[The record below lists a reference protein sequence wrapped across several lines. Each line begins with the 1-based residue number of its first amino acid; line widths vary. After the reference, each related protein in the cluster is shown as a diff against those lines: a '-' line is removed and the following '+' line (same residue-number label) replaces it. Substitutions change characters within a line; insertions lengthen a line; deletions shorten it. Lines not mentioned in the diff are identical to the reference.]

1 MVIPMQVWQWINR
14 NSGAVIAAFMVISAI
29 IGAYTYMWTEI
40 NSVRTEVQV
49 ARTEINGVRETNQLI
64 LDNIRVLQEDNRLL
78 LDDNR
83 LLREEMRLLRLE
95 MREEIDE
102 LETRLRADM
111 ERNHQQLTQALINHL
126 HGDDGSAIFKA
137 PLDSGQ

>member
-1 MVIPMQVWQWINR
+1 MIPMQVWQWINR

-49 ARTEINGVRETNQLI
+49 ARTEINGLRETNQLI

-78 LDDNR
+78 
-83 LLREEMRLLRLE
+83 REEMRLLRLE
-95 MREEIDE
+95 MLEEIDG

>member
-40 NSVRTEVQV
+40 NSVRTEVQA

-78 LDDNR
+78 
-83 LLREEMRLLRLE
+83 REEMRLLRLE
-95 MREEIDE
+95 MLEEIDE

-111 ERNHQQLTQALINHL
+111 ERNHQQLTQALISHL

>member
-49 ARTEINGVRETNQLI
+49 ARTEINGLGETNQLI
-64 LDNIRVLQEDNRLL
+64 LDNIRVLQE
-78 LDDNR
+78 DNR

-95 MREEIDE
+95 MREEIDG